1 MSPSSEATL
10 SLMMAIRTAQSCL
23 SPQYVT
29 SLRHLQAFDAGLSQ
43 HFHDC
48 RRAAGIPR
56 AGT

>member
-10 SLMMAIRTAQSCL
+10 SLMMAIRTARSCL

-43 HFHDC
+43 LHDC
-48 RRAAGIPR
+48 RRAAGILR